1 MTYVQETDSK
11 IVYARRPEVDYLFSE
26 KSVDETLG
34 GYWYGNDLPL
44 LSGPNALR
52 PAWESIQRV
61 ENRDIAD
68 EARGLLSAIQK
79 SISILQGLE
88 LDLSYIPR
96 LWAFLVD
103 DGSVLF
109 EWIFSDYRI
118 GFNIEPNPQES
129 GWYLITNR
137 KLGEIAASGFIS
149 GSDMD
154 INDLILWLLNFIV
167 ANS

>member
-1 MTYVQETDSK
+1 MMYVQETDSK
-11 IVYARRPEVDYLFSE
+11 IVYARRSNKVDYSFSE
-26 KSVDETLG
+26 EPVDETLG
-34 GYWYGNDLPL
+34 GYWYVNDFPLP
-44 LSGPNALR
+44 SGPNALR

-68 EARGLLSAIQK
+68 EARRLLSAIQK

-96 LWAFLVD
+96 LWPFLVD
-103 DGSVLF
+103 GGSVLF
-109 EWIFSDYRI
+109 EWIFSNYRI

-137 KLGEIAASGFIS
+137 NLGEISAFGFIS
-149 GSDMD
+149 GMD
-154 INDLILWLLNFIV
+154 INKLILWLLNFIV
-167 ANS
+167 SNS